1 MDVFNNIYTNINT
14 YLYTILVITIQ
25 LYVYESLSTM
35 RVYALRLCKILSKL
49 TYHFLLYGKR
59 EKFYN

>member
-35 RVYALRLCKILSKL
+35 RVYALRLCKISKL
-49 TYHFLLYGKR
+49 TYRFLLYGKR